1 VVSPVFLGID
11 IGTSG
16 IRASCIDT
24 DENELINHHIA
35 FKESPYVTNNNEHPR
50 EKKQNKQQKNEQDPN
65 IWLQLLDKLLIE
77 TTEKL
82 QKLNE
87 HQLNKHFRIVAI
99 SIDGTSGTLIACK
112 KDGTALSPALMYN
125 DQQSQ
130 KQAEIISHFAPAD
143 SAVHG
148 ASSSLAKALN
158 LLQQYPQT
166 EIFCFQADWLAASL
180 SGQYGISDEN
190 NCLKL
195 GYDSINQSWPSWLQ
209 HNRLQHNRLQHNNEN
224 AVIPAALLPVVVAP
238 GTKTGTVKANLIKKY
253 NLAEECAV
261 IAGTTDSNAAVLATG
276 ANQLGD
282 AVTSL
287 GSTLV
292 IKLFSDKPLFSPE
305 YGIYSHRLNNHWL
318 VGGASNSGG
327 SVLLQ
332 HFSQAQL
339 DKMTPQ
345 LMTSQFKPEQ
355 VTGLNYYP
363 LPGIGER
370 FPVNNSKKK
379 NNTSP
384 RPSSDI
390 DFFQALLEGIANIE
404 AEGYKKLKTL
414 GAFTAKRIF
423 TAGGGSKNP
432 AWKQI
437 RKQATGIEILDAVH
451 TEACYGSALLAKKAI
466 VNDSL
471 F

>member
-1 VVSPVFLGID
+1 VVSTVFLGID

-16 IRASCIDT
+16 IRASCIDA
-24 DENELINHHIA
+24 DENEFISHHIA
-35 FKESPYVTNNNEHPR
+35 FKTGHLAAD
-50 EKKQNKQQKNEQDPN
+50 KKEQHINEQDPN
-65 IWLQLLDKLLIE
+65 VWLQLLDKLLIE
-77 TTEKL
+77 TTSKL
-82 QKLNE
+82 HN
-87 HQLNKHFRIVAI
+87 LNKHHRIVAI

-112 KDGTALSPALMYN
+112 KDGTPLSPALMYN

-130 KQAEIISHFAPAD
+130 KQAETVRRFAPAD

-158 LLQQYPQT
+158 LLQKYPQT
-166 EIFCFQADWLAASL
+166 ELFCFQADWLAASL
-180 SGQYGISDEN
+180 TGKYGISDEN

-209 HNRLQHNRLQHNNEN
+209 NNRLQNNNEN
-224 AVIPAALLPVVVAP
+224 AVVPAALLPVVVAP
-238 GTKTGTVKANLIKKY
+238 GTKTGMVTTDLIKKY
-253 NLAEECAV
+253 KLAEECV
-261 IAGTTDSNAAVLATG
+261 VVAGTTDSNAAVLATG
-276 ANQLGD
+276 ASQLGD

-292 IKLFSDKPLFSPE
+292 IKLFSDKPLFSPK

-339 DKMTPQ
+339 DKMTPH
-345 LMTSQFKPEQ
+345 LKPEQ

-363 LPGIGER
+363 LPGTGER
-370 FPVNNSKKK
+370 FPVNNSNKQ

-384 RPSSDI
+384 RPLSDI
-390 DFFQALLEGIANIE
+390 NFFQALLEGIANIE
-404 AEGYKKLKTL
+404 AEGYKKLNAL
-414 GAFTAKRIF
+414 GASTAKRIF
-423 TAGGGSKNP
+423 TAGGGSKNQ

-437 RKQATGIEILDAVH
+437 RELATGIEIIDAVH
-451 TEACYGSALLAKKAI
+451 TEACYGSALLAKQGYCKAM
-466 VNDSL
+466 VNG
-471 F
+471 